1 MLDLLVSKVT
11 IIQHVKNSMAI
22 MSTQT
27 KPNKKEL
34 TRVKNQTLILD
45 AAEQLFSQ
53 LGYDGTSMSMVA
65 KEAGVPK
72 ANILYYFKSK
82 DGLYENVIDRII
94 AHWNLGLD
102 NVTPEDDPAHVLYHY
117 IKSKV
122 ILAVNQPLQSR
133 LFASEILRGAPYL
146 QNYFRTNTRP
156 WVKQKVDVF
165 QAWIDANKM
174 DNVDPY
180 HLLFTIWST
189 TQYYADFQAE
199 VLLVMNKL
207 EYDETDVAQITQST
221 AHIILKGIGLKIPE
235 HNEA

>member
-1 MLDLLVSKVT
+1 
-11 IIQHVKNSMAI
+11 

-102 NVTPEDDPAHVLYHY
+102 NVTPEDDPARVLYHY

-156 WVKQKVDVF
+156 WVKQKVDLF

-235 HNEA
+235 HSEA

>member
-1 MLDLLVSKVT
+1 MT
-11 IIQHVKNSMAI
+11 
-22 MSTQT
+22 TQI
-27 KPNKKEL
+27 KPNKKEA
-34 TRVKNQTLILD
+34 TREKNQKLILD

-53 LGYDGTSMSMVA
+53 LGYDGASMSMVA
-65 KEAGVPK
+65 KEAQVPK

-82 DGLYENVIDRII
+82 DGLYESVIDRII
-94 AHWNLGLD
+94 ANWNLGLD
-102 NVTPEDDPAHVLYHY
+102 NVSINDDPATVLYNY

-122 ILAVNQPLQSR
+122 ILAVNQPMQSR

-146 QNYFRTNTRP
+146 QSYFRTNTRP
-156 WVKQKVDVF
+156 WVKQKVDVL
-165 QAWIDANKM
+165 QAWMDANRM
-174 DNVDPY
+174 DKVDPY

-207 EYDETDVAQITQST
+207 EYDKTDVAQITQSI

-235 HNEA
+235 QSET

>member
-1 MLDLLVSKVT
+1 M
-11 IIQHVKNSMAI
+11 
-22 MSTQT
+22 
-27 KPNKKEL
+27 
-34 TRVKNQTLILD
+34 
-45 AAEQLFSQ
+45 
-53 LGYDGTSMSMVA
+53 
-65 KEAGVPK
+65 
-72 ANILYYFKSK
+72 
-82 DGLYENVIDRII
+82 
-94 AHWNLGLD
+94 
-102 NVTPEDDPAHVLYHY
+102 LYHY

-235 HNEA
+235 HSEA